1 MAILCREFYAGDT
14 VAIARSLLGCY
25 LVRRC
30 EGQLLVC
37 RIMETEAY
45 IGAMDKAAHSY
56 GYHKTARNATMFGPP
71 GHAYIYLIYG
81 MHCCLNFVTE
91 PEGEPSAV
99 LLRGLSPV
107 AGIDGLCRLRYG
119 RAPSELTTYQRKNF
133 LNGPGKC
140 CQALGL
146 DRRLNGLDLTTG
158 GQLFLCTALSDAG
171 LPDEPPCTE
180 PIHTG
185 KRIGIDYAQEAA
197 DFPWRFW
204 IDDTQRKGDLLC

>member
-1 MAILCREFYAGDT
+1 MAILSREFYAGNT
-14 VAIARSLLGCY
+14 VEIARFLPGCY
-25 LVRRC
+25 LARRYD
-30 EGQLLVC
+30 GQLMVC
-37 RIMETEAY
+37 RITETEAY
-45 IGAMDKAAHSY
+45 VGAIDKAAHAY

-99 LLRGLSPV
+99 LLRGLEPV
-107 AGIDGLCRLRYG
+107 WGTEQMRLLRFG
-119 RAPSELTTYQRKNF
+119 KSLARLTAYQRKNF

-146 DRRLNGLDLTTG
+146 TRQDNGLDLTG
-158 GQLFLCTALSDAG
+158 NELFLCDVLEDIG
-171 LPDEPPCTE
+171 LPPAPQVIYTQ
-180 PIHTG
+180 HTG
-185 KRIGIDYAQEAA
+185 KRIGIDYAEEAA

-204 IDDTQRKGDLLC
+204 LERTESC